1 MDRRACP
8 IMRLD
13 VVADR
18 AAPLDRGTVEGLVAA
33 AASGLSV
40 DHRVDWCD
48 GDGFA
53 QRLRARGAAT
63 VVVPPGDVE
72 VAALLGPG
80 DDPPGPD
87 RVLVRFDAHARERDT
102 SPHLSA
108 HLRGV
113 GLGGITWAIR
123 AAVHAARH
131 PADTLRYGEHPDQ
144 FGQLRR
150 PVGSGRPVALAVLI
164 HGGYWRSRWQVDLM
178 DALAIDLTERG
189 IVSVNLE
196 YRRPDRHGWQATLE
210 DVRAGVRQAVDV
222 AVGTAAAPVPL
233 ALIGH
238 SAGGQLA
245 LQVAEE
251 RAASA
256 QPVAVVASLAGVVD
270 LHAADARELSDAAVR
285 LALGGRPTEVPER
298 YRAASPLAR
307 AHRRVPTVVA
317 IGAQDDP
324 DLVEMNRRFV
334 TTATGAP
341 IQVIELA
348 GDHFDVIDPGTPLWR
363 ATLDALLGRL
373 GGAGDA
379 LSLPATDRP
388 SP

>member
-8 IMRLD
+8 VMRLD

-40 DHRVDWCD
+40 DHRVGWCD

-53 QRLRARGAAT
+53 ERLRARGAAT

-102 SPHLSA
+102 SPQLSA

-131 PADTLRYGEHPDQ
+131 PADTLRYGDHPDQ
-144 FGQLRR
+144 FAHLRR
-150 PVGSGRPVALAVLI
+150 PAGGGRPTALGVLI
-164 HGGYWRSRWQVDLM
+164 HGGYWRSRWQLDLM

-210 DVRAGVRQAVDV
+210 DVRAGVRQAVDAV
-222 AVGTAAAPVPL
+222 AGTDPPGTPIVPIAPI

-245 LQVAEE
+245 LQIAEE

-256 QPVAVVASLAGVVD
+256 QPVAAVVSLAGVVD
-270 LHAADARELSDAAVR
+270 LHAAADRELSDGAVH
-285 LALGGRPTEVPER
+285 LALGGRPDEIPER
-298 YRAASPLAR
+298 YLAASPLAR
-307 AHRRVPTVVA
+307 PQRQVPTVVA
-317 IGAQDDP
+317 FGTGDDP
-324 DLVEMNRRFV
+324 DLVEMNRRFAA
-334 TTATGAP
+334 ATEGAP
-341 IQVIELA
+341 IDVIELP
-348 GDHFDVIDPGTPLWR
+348 GDHFDVIDPATPLWR
-363 ATLDALLGRL
+363 ATIDTLASRL
-373 GGAGDA
+373 
-379 LSLPATDRP
+379 S
-388 SP
+388 